1 MGYARGKQN
10 NINTIKI
17 TKKKKYFLL
26 NGNIEH
32 HSILSLFDNRKP
44 VRHVSIL
51 TFCCSYK
58 SITKFPKEQVNY
70 KSYKVSNKEVFSL
83 RTCNFLQIMCL
94 ISMHEKSIFTIQ
106 VELSQPPREQL
117 SMCSIYGD
125 GSWVMTRL
133 P

>member
-1 MGYARGKQN
+1 MPEVS
-10 NINTIKI
+10 KI
-17 TKKKKYFLL
+17 ILIQLRILKKNYFFL

-51 TFCCSYK
+51 ISCCSYK

-83 RTCNFLQIMCL
+83 RT
-94 ISMHEKSIFTIQ
+94 
-106 VELSQPPREQL
+106 
-117 SMCSIYGD
+117 
-125 GSWVMTRL
+125 
-133 P
+133 